1 MKKNIIL
8 SAFVV
13 VIIGAIWYLQ
23 GLKAGPI
30 PVNVM
35 TDDSVAMDTSMM
47 SDSAD
52 ASSSDTM
59 SPEQKTSMSA
69 LQAIAS
75 ADVKAGYKR
84 APALTNPTGFINT
97 EKFALSDLVGK
108 KVVLLDFW
116 TYSCINCIR
125 TIPYLNAWYEK
136 YHDAGL
142 EIVGVHTPEFEFEKQ
157 YDNVKAAVEKFG
169 IKYPVVLDSNY
180 GTWTA
185 YSNLY
190 WPHEYL
196 IDLAGYIVH
205 DHIGEGGYAET
216 EAEIQKLLAER
227 AKALDTSMNALATSS
242 VVIPSEN
249 VSIGQSPETYFGAAR
264 NSYLGNGERG
274 TVGVQTLTTPASF
287 SLNTLYLDGTWD
299 FEKEYAM
306 NESAKAKIFF
316 KYRSAKVFLVGDA
329 LEGVAITVLRDGKP
343 IDASVAGSD
352 VVNGK
357 VNVKESRL
365 YNIVNDKAGS
375 GEHTLELLIENSGL
389 HAYTFTFG

>member
-1 MKKNIIL
+1 MIPEIL
-8 SAFVV
+8 QKDA
-13 VIIGAIWYLQ
+13 
-23 GLKAGPI
+23 
-30 PVNVM
+30 PVLR
-35 TDDSVAMDTSMM
+35 
-47 SDSAD
+47 
-52 ASSSDTM
+52 
-59 SPEQKTSMSA
+59 K
-69 LQAIAS
+69 
-75 ADVKAGYKR
+75 
-84 APALTNPTGFINT
+84 
-97 EKFALSDLVGK
+97 
-108 KVVLLDFW
+108 
-116 TYSCINCIR
+116 
-125 TIPYLNAWYEK
+125 
-136 YHDAGL
+136 
-142 EIVGVHTPEFEFEKQ
+142 
-157 YDNVKAAVEKFG
+157 KAAEVPLSK
-169 IKYPVVLDSNY
+169 IRS
-180 GTWTA
+180 
-185 YSNLY
+185 
-190 WPHEYL
+190 
-196 IDLAGYIVH
+196 
-205 DHIGEGGYAET
+205 
-216 EAEIQKLLAER
+216 AEIQKLLAER

-299 FEKEYAM
+299 FEKEYAT
-306 NESAKAKIFF
+306 NENAKAKIFF

-343 IDASVAGSD
+343 IDASVAGAD